1 MLSCMTKINKIK
13 ICHICD
19 RISGQADGVF
29 THLISLLKN
38 LDETKFEQIVIFQG
52 GEIIE
57 NELKKIEIKYFI
69 VPELKKRF
77 SIKSLIKI
85 YKILKNESVDIIHA
99 HLIKPYIISGLLNIY
114 LRKILIFNYHGIF
127 ISSIYHNSIERFILN
142 IFHFIIVYS
151 RSIQIAIV
159 PSQQSKVLLTS
170 ETKIFPRI
178 EVYYN
183 GFSNKDYNGLN
194 IELEKELNEIKSKY
208 FLAGI
213 VARHEIEKRIDISL
227 NLLKRLTEDN
237 INVFFVYFGDGPLE
251 EEMKLLA
258 QKLSVNKNCKF
269 YGYVKN
275 APLYFDY
282 FDAILFT
289 SDWEGFPLT
298 IWESMAS
305 GVPIISTDVGG
316 IKEIIEKEKC
326 GVTYPKG
333 DINSAAKIIEYLIKK
348 PEVLKE
354 MGNNGKVAIKTK
366 YSIQNFISFFENL
379 YTNIIN
385 ENNSQ

>member
-1 MLSCMTKINKIK
+1 MTKINKIK

-19 RISGQADGVF
+19 RITGKADGVF

-57 NELKKIEIKYFI
+57 NELKRIGINYFV

-77 SIKSLIKI
+77 SIIGFIEI
-85 YKILKNESVDIIHA
+85 YKILKAESVDIIHA

-114 LRKILIFNYHGIF
+114 LKKILIFNYNGLF

-142 IFHFIIVYS
+142 CLHFLIVYS
-151 RSIQIAIV
+151 RSVQIAIV
-159 PSQQSKVLLTS
+159 PSQHSKILLTS

-183 GFSNKDYNGLN
+183 GFSSKDYNDLN
-194 IELEKELNEIKSKY
+194 IELEKELMEIKSKY
-208 FLAGI
+208 FVVGI
-213 VARHEIEKRIDISL
+213 VARIEIQKRIDISL
-227 NLLKRLTEDN
+227 NLLKRLAAKN
-237 INVFFVYFGDGPLE
+237 PNVFFVYFGDGPLE

-258 QKLSVNKNCKF
+258 QRLSVNRNCKF
-269 YGYVKN
+269 YGYVKD
-275 APLYFDY
+275 APIYFNY

-305 GVPIISTDVGG
+305 GLPIISTDVGG
-316 IKEIIEKEKC
+316 LKEIIEKEKC
-326 GVTYPKG
+326 GVTCPKG
-333 DINSAAKIIEYLIKK
+333 DIYSAAKNIEYLIKK

-366 YSIQNFISFFENL
+366 YSIQDFKFFFENL
-379 YTNIIN
+379 YTNIRN
-385 ENNSQ
+385 GVKSQ